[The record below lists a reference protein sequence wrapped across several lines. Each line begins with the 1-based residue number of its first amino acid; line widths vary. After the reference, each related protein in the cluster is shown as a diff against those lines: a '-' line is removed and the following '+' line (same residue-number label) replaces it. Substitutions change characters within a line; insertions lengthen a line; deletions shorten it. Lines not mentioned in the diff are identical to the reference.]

1 MPSVVTQPIAR
12 KRFHCLL
19 FFADAVADNVEA
31 FSSKE
36 VGPVIDLCKDPNRC
50 AWTKRDLAFRWLVL
64 AAQHFEEMRFACS
77 VRANE
82 ANAFAVVDLFGEW
95 HEQVVDG
102 NALEFGN
109 TAGCICATQANINL
123 LVGNW
128 RRRRAGCN
136 KLFPTGFG
144 AVGFC
149 CILEVLSR
157 SLFHDFHVV
166 EEAPLFIIPTLQV
179 VTK

>member
-50 AWTKRDLAFRWLVL
+50 AWAKRDLAFRRLVL
-64 AAQHFEEMRFACS
+64 AAQHFEQMRFARS

-102 NALEFGN
+102 NALELGN

-136 KLFPTGFG
+136 ELFPAGFG
-144 AVGFC
+144 AVGFS
-149 CILEVLSR
+149 CILEVLCR
-157 SLFHDFHVV
+157 ALFHDFHVV